1 MVIVIIVIKDLWT
14 GKSMSV
20 IKTNINV
27 FTVNQVSELLQV
39 SPQTIVNWIEAGKLE
54 AYKTPG
60 GHRRIKKDDL
70 EAFVKQHGM
79 PVFGPPPGAEEEAKK
94 MKKILVIDDDQ
105 VIVETITAALEE
117 DPHGYEVITA
127 ADGFEAGIQVNHF
140 KPDVLI
146 LDIMMPDIDGYE
158 VCRKLKSSEE
168 TKHIK
173 IIVLSG
179 YLDEENYKKMR
190 EYGADL
196 CFSKPLPLNRLKEE
210 IAGLLY
216 PAEGKRAA
224 AAAHPPSSL
233 GINPVPK
240 RIP

>member
-1 MVIVIIVIKDLWT
+1 
-14 GKSMSV
+14 MSL
-20 IKTNINV
+20 IKTTMTV
-27 FTVNQVSELLQV
+27 FTVNQVGELLQV

-60 GHRRIKKDDL
+60 GHRRIKKSDL

-79 PVFGPPPGAEEEAKK
+79 PVFGLPSDPDEGGKK
-94 MKKILVIDDDQ
+94 MKKILVVDDDQ
-105 VIVETITAALEE
+105 VIVATIMAGLEE
-117 DPHGYEVITA
+117 DPHEYEVITA
-127 ADGFEAGIQVNHF
+127 SDGFEAGIQVSHF

-179 YLDEENYKKMR
+179 YLDEESYKKMR

-196 CFSKPLPLNRLKEE
+196 CFSKPLPLDKLKEE
-210 IAGLLY
+210 IARLLY
-216 PAEGKRAA
+216 PEEDKKAA
-224 AAAHPPSSL
+224 AATDDPSSL
-233 GINPVPK
+233 GTNPVPK
-240 RIP
+240 RAT

>member
-1 MVIVIIVIKDLWT
+1 MGLIRTEV
-14 GKSMSV
+14 
-20 IKTNINV
+20 NV

-60 GHRRIKKDDL
+60 GHRRVKKSDL
-70 EAFVKQHGM
+70 EGFVEKHNM
-79 PVFGPPPGAEEEAKK
+79 PVFGLSSTPDEEGKK
-94 MKKILVIDDDQ
+94 MKKILVVDDDQ
-105 VIVETITAALEE
+105 VIVETLTAGLEE
-117 DPHGYEVITA
+117 DPHEYEVITA
-127 ADGFEAGIQVNHF
+127 ADGFEAGIQVSHF
-140 KPDVLI
+140 KPDLLI

-196 CFSKPLPLNRLKEE
+196 CFSKPLPLDKLREE
-210 IAGLLY
+210 IARLLY
-216 PAEGKRAA
+216 PEESKKAA
-224 AAAHPPSSL
+224 AVSNDPSSL
-233 GINPVPK
+233 GTNPVPK
-240 RIP
+240 QAT